1 MCTNYSARFAVI
13 FSSETG
19 CSSLAEHC
27 DCSRPRHSSCCRRG
41 RISPFCMIRDLPQ
54 GHDPKL
60 YCALSRSRTVV
71 PTRTVAIALRK
82 GELRSIAFDLAASQ
96 REAFDCSLESVPRSL
111 RDSSACGSSRRFY
124 VVTGSCALSCSLRAA
139 EPAAIS
145 DMPGGH
151 FFCVYS
157 LLLLKLSAIL
167 VDAPRNHSTEALAAA
182 PNPSCRRLWLT
193 EAGLTTPTA
202 TTIRIAQRKRGAPAP
217 AHAGPLPSAFDAAM
231 AVLLRLEYLEDVHQ
245 PVLGKKPTPRW
256 KKASSL
262 SLALSF
268 FHHLHPLLVMHYYRL
283 FVACT
288 LLTTAALAAPLP
300 QAVDPA
306 AARSVAADGTT
317 PTTHF
322 DPSSFASG
330 PNSYVPDL
338 HYGYTTTLC

>member
-1 MCTNYSARFAVI
+1 
-13 FSSETG
+13 
-19 CSSLAEHC
+19 
-27 DCSRPRHSSCCRRG
+27 
-41 RISPFCMIRDLPQ
+41 
-54 GHDPKL
+54 
-60 YCALSRSRTVV
+60 
-71 PTRTVAIALRK
+71 
-82 GELRSIAFDLAASQ
+82 
-96 REAFDCSLESVPRSL
+96 
-111 RDSSACGSSRRFY
+111 
-124 VVTGSCALSCSLRAA
+124 
-139 EPAAIS
+139 
-145 DMPGGH
+145 MPGGH

-306 AARSVAADGTT
+306 AAPSVAADGTT

-330 PNSYVPDL
+330 PNSSFAAGAGPD
-338 HYGYTTTLC
+338 GTNEESTPATTKESEPITSGNSSSPGLPEVGADDFGNINGLLSG